1 MVYAAR
7 LCSQWQAHDGGP
19 VFSPMSGCSA
29 GAGEKGV
36 ELMSYYHICPI
47 CGAALD
53 PGERCDCQAESK
65 PSTKLEKT
73 EKFPPCRPGAG
84 TPERQGGN
92 WIADPYFHLQFNEI
106 TGGNQA

>member
-73 EKFPPCRPGAG
+73 EKAAPVLEHRSGRVETG
-84 TPERQGGN
+84 
-92 WIADPYFHLQFNEI
+92 LQTHI
-106 TGGNQA
+106 STSSLTK

>member
-19 VFSPMSGCSA
+19 VFISPMSGCSA
-29 GAGEKGV
+29 GAGEKGAG
-36 ELMSYYHICPI
+36 LMSYYRICPI

-53 PGERCDCQAESK
+53 PGERCSNCQTE

-73 EKFPPCRPGAG
+73 EKAAPVLEHRSGRVETG
-84 TPERQGGN
+84 
-92 WIADPYFHLQFNEI
+92 LQSQI
-106 TGGNQA
+106 STSSLTK